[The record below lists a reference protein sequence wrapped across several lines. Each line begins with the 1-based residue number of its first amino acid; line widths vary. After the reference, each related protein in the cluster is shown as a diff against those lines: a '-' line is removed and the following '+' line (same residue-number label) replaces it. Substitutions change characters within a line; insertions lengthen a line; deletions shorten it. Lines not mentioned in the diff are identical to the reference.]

1 MTQMGERAAEE
12 LTAERATELVRV
24 LDLQA
29 RWENH
34 RHESAADAGTSADL
48 RARQRAHDQFQAA
61 WEAYTAKHR
70 ASDFPQATLSVPDRL
85 AAWCRVLRVV
95 FRRADSDSLPV
106 RVMAKVYRMADR
118 IAQRKGVGPVAR
130 GAETDL
136 AGAAGELDAVVAWC
150 DALPALVQAEAA

>member
-1 MTQMGERAAEE
+1 MTQMTERTAAE
-12 LTAERATELVRV
+12 LTPGQATELVRV

-61 WEAYTAKHR
+61 WQNYAAKHR
-70 ASDFPQATLSVPDRL
+70 ASDYPQATQSVPDRL

-95 FRRADSDSLPV
+95 FRRAEGSSPS
-106 RVMAKVYRMADR
+106 RVLATVYRLADR
-118 IAQRKGVGPVAR
+118 IAKRSAVGPVAR
-130 GAETDL
+130 GTVTDL
-136 AGAAGELDAVVAWC
+136 AAAACELDAVIAWC
-150 DALPALVQAEAA
+150 DALGSPVGLSGAA